1 MLLLADAMEAK
12 AAPPVIIN
20 TNEPA
25 NVTAFLGQSP
35 AFSVAVSSATLVGYQ
50 WQFNGAPLVGETNQT
65 LTLVGAVTNESGLYS
80 VVITNNS
87 GSVTSRLATVTV
99 SEPNYVPRGV
109 TGLAN
114 LVAYRGLNG
123 LVVNATVTGDNLNG
137 GIYGSDIYTD
147 DSYLPKAV
155 VHAGWLT
162 NGETGT
168 VSILILPDNGSYTS
182 TTRNGITSSSYGTWL
197 GSFSPVGLVPTFTNQ
212 PVHRVA
218 FLGSPVTFTSGAV
231 CRSNFTYQWLH
242 NGVTMPGKTSAT
254 LDIAAAAPGD
264 SGSYAV
270 QARMAT
276 GTNTSET
283 AQLIVL
289 PGDNASPAILDSG
302 NIILNALSGVAGTI
316 YHVTTVGNTNF
327 GTAWGTGIYT
337 YDSTLARVAVH
348 AGFLAHGATGTVAV
362 VFLPGQASYLASA
375 RNGVQTFNFGTVYR
389 SYALVDSA
397 PVFQPICTN
406 LAVMI
411 VPATT
416 NCVVSTNTVCV
427 TNSVVLTPA
436 PTNCYFVIQSF
447 TNTII
452 TYVTNTYTSATA
464 PTNGL
469 VSWWRGEGNAL
480 DSAGTNHGTLHG
492 SATFVPGHE
501 GQTFSTGSAD
511 GGVGGTTNGS
521 YVEVGH
527 LPALDNATG
536 LTISTW
542 LQVTNIFHFTE
553 MVLFSQANWRI
564 RNCTNGAIV
573 DASGRLAFEIILSEN
588 SSILNLLLPM
598 APEPTNV
605 CEDYRSSTNVNSTFG
620 PAQTTNEWVH
630 LSVTWRSS
638 DGLVKF
644 YRNGALLATN
654 YASAGLTISKSY
666 RDCASAP
673 SDTNIR
679 LGSGVIGGWAY
690 TSPYICSPEVYSQ
703 QPALLDEMRVYNRA
717 LSGPEISQL
726 YGEVTQYTTN
736 VVTNLVTLVCPG
748 SATGSTSSVPY
759 CVNVTN
765 TFCVATSQP
774 PAAPGN
780 FVCSNSIVQVCT
792 NVFPVFSNA
801 VQCVTT
807 VSTNCSPTGPA
818 VVTNLSFCTMAGG
831 KLTIVRT
838 TNAVNLR
845 WSSLTN
851 AYYLL
856 QGSDALLPIS
866 WTNVWG
872 IGPGTGTNIVVP
884 DATAVR
890 PRRFYQL
897 LSTEP

>member
-35 AFSVAVSSATLVGYQ
+35 AFSIAVSSATLVGYQ
-50 WQFNGAPLVGETNQT
+50 WQFNGAPLVGKTNQT
-65 LTLVGAVTNESGLYS
+65 LTLVGVVTNESGLYS
-80 VVITNNS
+80 VVITNDS

-99 SEPNYVPRGV
+99 VEPNYGPRGV
-109 TGLAN
+109 ASLAN
-114 LVAYRGLNG
+114 LVTYRGQNG
-123 LVVNATVTGDNLNG
+123 LVVNATVTGDNVSG

-168 VSILILPDNGSYTS
+168 VAVLILPDNGSYAS

-218 FLGSPVTFTSGAV
+218 FMGSPVTFTSGAV

-270 QARMAT
+270 QARMTT

-283 AQLIVL
+283 AQLVVL
-289 PGDNASPAILDSG
+289 PGDNASPAILDPG
-302 NIILNALSGVAGTI
+302 NIGSLPGGAGAI
-316 YHVTTVGNTNF
+316 YHLTLVGNTNT

-337 YDSTLARVAVH
+337 SDAILARAVVH
-348 AGFLAHGATGTVAV
+348 AGFLAPGQTGTVAV
-362 VFLPGQASYLASA
+362 VILPGQTSYFPSF
-375 RNGVQTFNFGTVYR
+375 RNGVQTVAFGNWNR
-389 SYALVDSA
+389 SYAFAGAALVIP
-397 PVFQPICTN
+397 PVCTN
-406 LAVMI
+406 LTFTI
-411 VPATT
+411 IPATT
-416 NCVVSTNTVCV
+416 NCVLNTNTVCV

-436 PTNCYFVIQSF
+436 PTNCYFTIQSF

-452 TYVTNTYTSATA
+452 TYVTNNYTSATA

-469 VSWWRGEGNAL
+469 VAWWRGDGNAL
-480 DSAGTNHGTLHG
+480 DSAGTNHGTLHNDV
-492 SATFVPGHE
+492 TYVPGHE
-501 GQTFSTGSAD
+501 GQAFRVGSTNFGPVNYVD
-511 GGVGGTTNGS
+511 VGILS
-521 YVEVGH
+521 D
-527 LPALDNATG
+527 LDNASG
-536 LTISTW
+536 FTISTW
-542 LQVTNIFHFTE
+542 LSILDYEVGYTPF
-553 MVLFSQANWRI
+553 LFSQSSWRI
-564 RNCTNGAIV
+564 MDCGTNEYG
-573 DASGRLAFEIILSEN
+573 
-588 SSILNLLLPM
+588 NLVFYISHFLPFNYSFTGFGLPM
-598 APEPTNV
+598 APEPTNA
-605 CEDYRSSTNVNSTFG
+605 CANYSPKNNFADDIPLLPTN
-620 PAQTTNEWVH
+620 QWVH
-630 LSVTWRSS
+630 FVVTWRSS

-644 YRNGALLATN
+644 YRDGTELYTDRQMNMN
-654 YASAGLTISKSY
+654 AGLLIPKSY
-666 RDCASAP
+666 ATCVGAP
-673 SDTNIR
+673 TNTNFR
-679 LGSGVIGGWAY
+679 LGSAVIGGPARHECGGINGVGFQHPAY
-690 TSPYICSPEVYSQ
+690 V
-703 QPALLDEMRVYNRA
+703 DEMRIYNRA
-717 LSGPEISQL
+717 LDSVEVGQL
-726 YGEVTQYTTN
+726 YGQVITQYTTT

-780 FVCSNSIVQVCT
+780 FVCSNSVVQVCT
-792 NVFPVFSNA
+792 NVFPVFSNN

-845 WSSLTN
+845 WPSLTN

-856 QGSDALLPIS
+856 QGSDALSPIS